1 MRNIIGNLESKLK
14 DQDKNDEQFKGAIKK
29 EQQLFSKRVETTLY
43 DVNERMDIIENM
55 TRKFDDEHSTLKE

>member
-55 TRKFDDEHSTLKE
+55 TRKFDDEQSTLKE